1 MKERPLTEL
10 RRPAHSSAVLRLAI
24 RSLERNMLL
33 ARRRVYVYPGAS
45 AKNTLPP
52 FALPAVAVRR
62 VALRDLPSNT
72 AAAALQAR
80 TALESRTSCAL
91 SSLVFPV
98 AQPRSSFR
106 SLRVEP
112 LLLAHA
118 GQTYTTPECLHF
130 ACTFGTLLRTV
141 RLNLSTPMICCFA
154 RVATLLISHEYPA
167 NPTNG
172 LRRGFRPLSSPDATA
187 IVFVIHDDA
196 AEATL
201 RGESVKS
208 FATLFRISRESCSSD
223 AARATPMVPT
233 SAQSS

>member
-24 RSLERNMLL
+24 RSLERNMPL

-130 ACTFGTLLRTV
+130 ALCTFGTLLRTV

-154 RVATLLISHEYPA
+154 RVATLLNFS
-167 NPTNG
+167 
-172 LRRGFRPLSSPDATA
+172 R
-187 IVFVIHDDA
+187 V
-196 AEATL
+196 
-201 RGESVKS
+201 
-208 FATLFRISRESCSSD
+208 SREPDERSAAWIPTVIIARRHRDCVRHPRRCRGSD
-223 AARATPMVPT
+223 FTR
-233 SAQSS
+233 